1 MFNNIDDVY
10 SHFEA
15 VYDDSLRRESAR
27 LGESIYLQGA
37 FFYDLMLFLDQDCQ
51 DRIKEFTFCKTFNC
65 PPIKSLQET
74 PESVIDDFIKIESE
88 LKSIQEHKQRKAN
101 GNK

>member
-1 MFNNIDDVY
+1 MFNNIGDVY

-65 PPIKSLQET
+65 PPFKSLDDTPDRIKDSFFIIDQEYNNCVNHT
-74 PESVIDDFIKIESE
+74 RENTKDK
-88 LKSIQEHKQRKAN
+88 
-101 GNK
+101 